1 MILNKGLLTLIFQ
14 GNKIHMKNTFYQYF
28 GRFFLMLILALTGT
42 QLHAK
47 EVLVPKNLVSITD
60 AWVRPTNP
68 GQEVGA
74 AYMTFLSKQDM
85 TLVSI
90 ESSVTD
96 SVEIHNMTMENGVMK
111 MRMLEN
117 LALKAGEPYKLAPGG
132 FHLMLFDLKKP
143 LTTGE
148 QVSFTLHFKS
158 ISLKS
163 NSTTKT
169 RKNTPDYKQTINVM
183 VKAPPEN
190 ATH

>member
-1 MILNKGLLTLIFQ
+1 
-14 GNKIHMKNTFYQYF
+14 
-28 GRFFLMLILALTGT
+28 
-42 QLHAK
+42 
-47 EVLVPKNLVSITD
+47 
-60 AWVRPTNP
+60 
-68 GQEVGA
+68 
-74 AYMTFLSKQDM
+74 MTFLSKQDM

-143 LTTGE
+143 MTAGE

-158 ISLKS
+158 NANI
-163 NSTTKT
+163 
-169 RKNTPDYKQTINVM
+169 KNHKNKNLPDYKQTINVM
-183 VKAPPEN
+183 VQAPPE
-190 ATH
+190 ASTQ